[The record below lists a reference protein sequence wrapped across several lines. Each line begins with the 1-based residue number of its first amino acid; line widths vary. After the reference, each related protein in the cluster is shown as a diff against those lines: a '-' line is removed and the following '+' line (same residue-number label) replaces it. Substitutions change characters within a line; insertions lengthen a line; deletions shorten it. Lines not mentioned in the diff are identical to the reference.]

1 MASRM
6 PCVTN
11 LWNGE
16 TDPPLNQSSLATG
29 RGAYGCPL
37 EGTCINEMVNNPRTK
52 RLEWSSGGRGCL
64 EKGSISR
71 TSANGVKTW
80 TRHEAITRRNGICQ
94 GDQPRST
101 WHCSQKQPTES
112 LVSQSE

>member
-37 EGTCINEMVNNPRTK
+37 EGTCINEMVNNP
-52 RLEWSSGGRGCL
+52 
-64 EKGSISR
+64 
-71 TSANGVKTW
+71 
-80 TRHEAITRRNGICQ
+80 
-94 GDQPRST
+94 
-101 WHCSQKQPTES
+101 
-112 LVSQSE
+112 